1 MNALLN
7 YFVDLCLLRAAPQ
20 DLPDSTALLGLAFAA
35 NVLVGALLIVGA
47 RMGPVMSLLESVLE
61 VGLMLLVLR
70 IGLTLRGRQARF
82 DQAATAVMGSSA
94 LIGLVALPLL
104 NLGTGGSEGEGS
116 ALGAMLL
123 LGLIVWSMVVLGHI
137 IRHAFDLLLGQG
149 IIIGV
154 LYTLGAYMIIAS
166 LFPIG

>member
-1 MNALLN
+1 MKVLLN

-20 DLPDSTALLGLAFAA
+20 DLPDSSALVGLAFIA

-47 RMGPVMSLLESVLE
+47 RMGPMLSFLESLLEVA
-61 VGLMLLVLR
+61 LMLLVLR
-70 IGLTLRGRQARF
+70 TGLTLRRRQARF
-82 DQAATAVMGSSA
+82 DQTATAVMGSSS

-104 NLGTGGSEGEGS
+104 NLGTGEGEGS
-116 ALGAMLL
+116 ALGAILL

-154 LYTLGAYMIIAS
+154 LYTLGSYMIVAS
-166 LFPIG
+166 IFPIN